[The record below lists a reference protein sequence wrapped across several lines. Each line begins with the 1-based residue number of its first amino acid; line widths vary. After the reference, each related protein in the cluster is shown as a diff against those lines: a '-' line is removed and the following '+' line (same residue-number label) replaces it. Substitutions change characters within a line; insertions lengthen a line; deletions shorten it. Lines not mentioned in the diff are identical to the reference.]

1 MTPKEKAQ
9 ELIEKHL
16 IAYDIE
22 PIAIKC
28 ALITV
33 NEMLKESVLPIIS
46 HRTDSYKTAEDFN
59 KNFTNIKY
67 QIDNFIISK
76 YSYWQGVKHELE
88 EIWEQY

>member
-1 MTPKEKAQ
+1 MTPKEKSQ

-16 IAYDIE
+16 TAYDIE

-33 NEMLKESVLPIIS
+33 DEIMIQCWNYRDIDLE
-46 HRTDSYKTAEDFN
+46 TSYN
-59 KNFTNIKY
+59 
-67 QIDNFIISK
+67 
-76 YSYWQGVKHELE
+76 YWQQVKHELE